1 MHFTEQMWEQ
11 EITEFDF
18 QLPLRV
24 DVKQISACRDS
35 ANGLGQS
42 ASGQ

>member
-1 MHFTEQMWEQ
+1 MHFTEQMWEH
-11 EITEFDF
+11 EITELNVE
-18 QLPLRV
+18 LPLGV
-24 DVKQISACRDS
+24 DVKQILACRDS